1 MQTMIDLYTFGTPN
15 GRKVSIAL
23 EEMGLEYKTHTINI
37 TKDDQFAKPFLKISP
52 NNKIPAI
59 LDHNTGTSMME
70 SGAILFYLA
79 TKTGKFLPKDPSD
92 YWTAL
97 EWLNWQMGG
106 FGPMLGQA
114 HHFLHFN
121 PGKSEYAESR
131 YGEEAKRLYGVL
143 DRQLAGKNFV
153 AEEYSIADMA
163 IWPWAA
169 RWQWQQIDLNQFPNV
184 KRWYTAIAKR
194 PAVVKGY
201 NVPMDAEIP
210 LP

>member
-1 MQTMIDLYTFGTPN
+1 MIDLYTFGTPN

-23 EEMGLEYKTHTINI
+23 EEMGLDYETHTINI
-37 TKDDQFAKPFLKISP
+37 TKDDQFAPSFLEISP

-59 LDHNTGTSMME
+59 VDHDTGVSMME

-79 TKTGKFLPKDPSD
+79 TKTGKFLPKEPKQH
-92 YWTAL
+92 WAAL

-121 PGKSEYAESR
+121 PGTSDYAEKR
-131 YGEEAKRLYGVL
+131 YGDEAKRLYGVL
-143 DRQLAGKNFV
+143 DKQLAENEFV
-153 AEEYSIADMA
+153 AGEYSIADMA

-169 RWQWQQIDLNQFPNV
+169 RWQWQKIDMDSVPNV
-184 KRWYTAIAKR
+184 KRWYLQIASR

-201 NVPMDAEIP
+201 NVPMEAELP